1 MITFVKNSTNYRKG
15 TIDTSHGVL
24 KFPIFMPDATYGTIS
39 NMSFGDLENTG
50 IKALVTNTLHLEQK
64 IGSEKIAK
72 LGGFHKFT
80 GWNKPVLTDSGGF
93 QVFSLISRRPN
104 IKNKIT
110 DAGCSFVDYESGQYK
125 FLSPE
130 TSQQI
135 QNNIGSNIR
144 VVLDEP
150 VLENASLTNIKKSVE
165 RTTEWAK
172 RSKKMFLELNNL
184 SKDDFNNPKVMRPLL
199 TAVVQGGSNFEYRKI
214 SLEALVEVGFD
225 IYGLGGLPIQLKR
238 TWDYSHEGGFYKE
251 LLHFLAESMP
261 KNKLRYAL
269 GVGTPDNLKFAI
281 SVGWDLFDTVLPTRN
296 ARHGYIYVDKNL
308 GDQVYGDYSVI
319 HLSNSRYEFDENPL
333 DSNCDCHTCK
343 TTSRAYLRY
352 LLKIGEGSGYRLASI
367 HNLHFYSKFMEK
379 LIQENNN
386 V

>member
-1 MITFVKNSTNYRKG
+1 MIIFDNSTNNRTGKIK
-15 TIDTSHGVL
+15 TFHGDL
-24 KFPIFMPDATYGTIS
+24 EFPVFMPDATYGTIS
-39 NMSFGDLENTG
+39 NMSYKDLESTG
-50 IKALVTNTLHLEQK
+50 IDALVTNTLHLEQK
-64 IGSEKIAK
+64 LGSERIAK

-80 GWNKPVLTDSGGF
+80 GWKRPILTDSGGF

-104 IKNKIT
+104 VKNKIT

-135 QNNIGSNIR
+135 QANIGSDLR

-150 VLENASLTNIKKSVE
+150 IPENASLTDIKRSVE
-165 RTTEWAK
+165 RTTQWAK
-172 RSKKMFLELNNL
+172 RSKKMFLELNEL
-184 SKDDFNNPKVMRPLL
+184 SESDFNDSKTLRPLL
-199 TAVVQGGSNFEYRKI
+199 TAVVQGGSNFEFRKI
-214 SLEALVEVGFD
+214 SLEALVDIGFD
-225 IYGLGGLPIQLKR
+225 IYGLGGLPLQLKR

-251 LLHFLAESMP
+251 LLQFLAELMP
-261 KNKLRYAL
+261 KDKLRYAL
-269 GVGTPDNLKFAI
+269 GVGTPDNLKYAI

-296 ARHGYIYVDKNL
+296 ARHGYIYVGKDIGDK
-308 GDQVYGDYSVI
+308 VYDDYSVI
-319 HLSNSRYEFDENPL
+319 HLSNSRYEFDESPL
-333 DSNCDCHTCK
+333 DKHCDCLTCK

-367 HNLHFYSKFMEK
+367 HNLHFYSKFMQDLVTNFK
-379 LIQENNN
+379 N

>member
-1 MITFVKNSTNYRKG
+1 MINFDENDRSLRKG
-15 TIDTSHGVL
+15 KIETAHGDL
-24 KFPIFMPDATYGTIS
+24 NFPVFMPDATYGTIS
-39 NMSFGDLENTG
+39 NMSFKDLEETG
-50 IKALVTNTLHLEQK
+50 INAIVTNTLHLEQK
-64 IGSEKIAK
+64 LGSEKIAK
-72 LGGFHKFT
+72 LGGFHKLT
-80 GWNKPVLTDSGGF
+80 GWDKPVLTDSGGF
-93 QVFSLISRRPN
+93 QVFSLIARRPN
-104 IKNKIT
+104 VKNKIT

-135 QNNIGSNIR
+135 QAKIGSDIR

-150 VLENASLTNIKKSVE
+150 VLENASLTDIKRSVE
-165 RTTEWAK
+165 RTTDWAK

-184 SKDDFNNPKVMRPLL
+184 SEDDFNNPKVKRPLL

-225 IYGLGGLPIQLKR
+225 IYGLGGLPLQLKR

-251 LLHFLAESMP
+251 LLQFLAESMP
-261 KNKLRYAL
+261 KDKLRYAL
-269 GVGTPDNLKFAI
+269 GVGTPDNLRFAI

-296 ARHGYIYVDKNL
+296 ARHGYIYVNNEIGDKEYDN
-308 GDQVYGDYSVI
+308 YSVL
-319 HLSNSRYEFDENPL
+319 HLSNTRYEYDESPL
-333 DSNCDCHTCK
+333 DSSCGCHTCK

-367 HNLHFYSKFMEK
+367 HNLHFYSQFMEK
-379 LIQENNN
+379 IVRENKN

>member
-1 MITFVKNSTNYRKG
+1 MINFDSNTKNHRRGKIS
-15 TIDTSHGVL
+15 TSHGDL
-24 KFPIFMPDATYGTIS
+24 QFPVFMPDATYGTIS
-39 NMSFGDLENTG
+39 NMSYKDLESTG
-50 IKALVTNTLHLEQK
+50 TRAIVTNTLHLEQK
-64 IGSEKIAK
+64 LGSEKIAE
-72 LGGFHKFT
+72 LGGFHKLT
-80 GWNKPVLTDSGGF
+80 GWSKPVLTDSGGF

-104 IKNKIT
+104 VKNKIT
-110 DAGCSFVDYESGQYK
+110 DAGCSFVDYESGKYK

-135 QNNIGSNIR
+135 QANIGSDIR

-150 VLENASLTNIKKSVE
+150 VLENASLTDIKKSVE

-172 RSKKMFLELNNL
+172 RSKKMFLELNHL
-184 SKDDFNNPKVMRPLL
+184 SEDDFNNSHKKRPLL

-225 IYGLGGLPIQLKR
+225 IYGLGGLPLQLKR
-238 TWDYSHEGGFYKE
+238 TWDLTHEGGFYKE
-251 LLHFLAESMP
+251 LLQFLAESLP
-261 KNKLRYAL
+261 KDKLRYAL

-296 ARHGYIYVDKNL
+296 ARHGYIYVSKSQGDKE
-308 GDQVYGDYSVI
+308 YEDYSVL
-319 HLSNSRYEFDENPL
+319 HLSNSRYEFDNNPL
-333 DSNCDCHTCK
+333 DSECDCLTCK

-367 HNLHFYSKFMEK
+367 HNLHFYSQFMERITNDK
-379 LIQENNN
+379 NN